1 MLIYGVGS
9 EKGFSVCLLLEEL
22 ENTPEIPEPTPE
34 RILLNLDI
42 THACRKRLGLCCL

>member
-22 ENTPEIPEPTPE
+22 ETTPEIPEPTPE
-34 RILLNLDI
+34 RILLDSDI
-42 THACRKRLGLCCL
+42 THPCRKRPGLCYL